1 MTMEPPEGSPSPSPE
16 TPDVPPA
23 AAPVPPPAYTS
34 PPAAA
39 PASVAWERPEAT
51 AGPAPGIEFAPH
63 GARLVAYIFDG
74 IIIGILVSVIAII
87 GAIVIALG
95 ATYEGN
101 RIVSVSTPAAVIG
114 SIILFVSI
122 LVGILYFPY
131 FWSHGGRTL
140 GMRPFNLRVVRDS
153 DGGAIG
159 WGTAFLRLIGLWV
172 AGLVFYLGYIWIFI
186 DKRRRGWQDL
196 IAGTVMIK
204 Q

>member
-1 MTMEPPEGSPSPSPE
+1 VG
-16 TPDVPPA
+16 
-23 AAPVPPPAYTS
+23 
-34 PPAAA
+34 
-39 PASVAWERPEAT
+39 WERPET
-51 AGPAPGIEFAPH
+51 SAGPAPGVEFAPH

-74 IIIGILVSVIAII
+74 IIIGIMVSVIAII

-95 ATYEGN
+95 STYEGN
-101 RIVSVSTPAAVIG
+101 RVVSVSAPAAFIG
-114 SIILFVSI
+114 SIILFVSV
-122 LVGILYFPY
+122 LAGILYFPY

-153 DGGAIG
+153 DGGPIG